1 MRSLLDWCVKDMLEI
16 SRVAS
21 RDTGK
26 TLVDAA
32 FGEILTTVEKLRWV
46 IANGEEILEDDYRP

>member
-1 MRSLLDWCVKDMLEI
+1 MLEI